1 MKSNKTTV
9 YAALTLLI
17 IAGAAGY
24 HRARR
29 NQELGHQKVL
39 KAEDL
44 VPVTFATVETRSFRG
59 AIPFTGTLM
68 AVNRAELRA
77 EVSGR
82 STRVLLH
89 EGDQVKAGTLLATQD
104 EDDLILAVDAAAA
117 QLAQTQAQAQQARR
131 DNDRAVQLLER
142 RSITK
147 QAAQQAET
155 NLNATSASMR
165 AAESNLGLAKSH
177 LRKARI
183 TAPFAGE
190 VAQRL
195 IQPGEMISPGQSL
208 FVVVDNRKLEIQ
220 ADLPTEALATVKV
233 GMRCAFRVSGY
244 PEPFTATLTQVS
256 PVIQADGRTLRVRL
270 EVPNADGRLKGGL
283 FAEGEILS
291 DGLTQRPALPTSV
304 MNALGREAE
313 VFISDGGV
321 GRRRKIAVG
330 SDQNGWRPVDG
341 LPVGTQV
348 VDQGRDQVSDG
359 ARLKVKETPQAQ
371 KGK

>member
-1 MKSNKTTV
+1 MSRQKTIA
-9 YAALTLLI
+9 YAGITLLI
-17 IAGAAGY
+17 IAGATAY
-24 HRARR
+24 HRTRR
-29 NQELGHQKVL
+29 NQELGRQEVVKT
-39 KAEDL
+39 EGL
-44 VPVTFATVETRSFRG
+44 VPVTLATVATHPFHLS
-59 AIPFTGTLM
+59 IPFTGTLM

-82 STRVLLH
+82 ATRVVVR
-89 EGDQVKAGTLLATQD
+89 EGDRVAAGTLLGAQD
-104 EDDLILAVDAAAA
+104 EDDLQLAVDAAAA
-117 QLAQTQAQAQQARR
+117 QFAQAQAQAQQGKR

-155 NLNATSASMR
+155 FFNASDATAR
-165 AAESNLGLAKSH
+165 AAQSNLGLAKSR

-195 IQPGEMISPGQSL
+195 IQPGEVVSPGQLL

-233 GMRCAFRVSGY
+233 GMKTQFRVAGY
-244 PEPFTATLTQVS
+244 PELFTATLTQVS
-256 PVIQADGRTLRVRL
+256 PSVQADGRTLRVRL
-270 EVPNADGRLKGGL
+270 EVPNEDGRLKGGL
-283 FAEGEILS
+283 FAEGEILQN
-291 DGLTQRPALPTSV
+291 GEQQRLALPASV
-304 MNALGREAE
+304 MTALGREAE
-313 VFISDGGV
+313 VFVFDNGV
-321 GRRRKIAVG
+321 SRRRKVAIG
-330 SDQNGWRPVDG
+330 SDQNGWRSVEG
-341 LPVGTQV
+341 LAAGAQV

-359 ARLKVKETPQAQ
+359 SRVKVSEIAAAQ